1 MRYYKHNLGDFL
13 ADTHYLTNERLA
25 VYLKLIWEY
34 YLQEK
39 PITIDDYYEKADE
52 LRTDEPTLSYILHKY
67 FYLDEDIDNEVWRHK
82 RIDGELQMLQ
92 NINSK
97 KAQGAQSRWDEK
109 TLKLDGFDEFWRA
122 YPNKKD
128 KQKAM
133 RAWSKH
139 RPELKKVLSALKT
152 QSQSD
157 QWTKEDGRFIPLP
170 TTWLNGA
177 RWEDEASGKPEKVD
191 RLVIANELYK
201 KDKDFY
207 NLTKEEQNERI
218 NNYTK

>member
-1 MRYYKHNLGDFL
+1 
-13 ADTHYLTNERLA
+13 
-25 VYLKLIWEY
+25 
-34 YLQEK
+34 
-39 PITIDDYYEKADE
+39 
-52 LRTDEPTLSYILHKY
+52 
-67 FYLDEDIDNEVWRHK
+67 
-82 RIDGELQMLQ
+82 MLQ

-139 RPELKKVLSALKT
+139 KPDLKKVLSALKT

-157 QWTKEDGRFIPLP
+157 QWTKDDGRFIPLP

-201 KDKDFY
+201 KDKEFY

-218 NNYTK
+218 NSYTK

>member
-25 VYLKLIWEY
+25 VYLKLVWEY

-39 PITIDDYYEKADE
+39 PITVDDYHEKADE

-82 RIDGELQMLQ
+82 RIDSELQMLQ
-92 NINSK
+92 SINSK

-139 RPELKKVLSALKT
+139 RPDLKKVLSAVKT
-152 QSQSD
+152 QSKSD

-170 TTWLNGA
+170 TTWLNGH
-177 RWEDEASGKPEKVD
+177 RWEDELSNKAEPMD

-201 KDKDFY
+201 NDKEFY